1 MSRTKRSRI
10 CIGMAILLIFAMMPM
25 QQATAS
31 TVTIQSPV
39 LVIDNAHL
47 YGDMQHSYSNGY
59 MPTVQDN
66 KAKLLLPL
74 VSTQQITGNAV
85 QVTVDLGDAQ
95 SAPFVFQNI
104 HKTILLQEHAVDQ
117 GAAIVQAYLIEL
129 EIELLEDRRNGRY
142 PVTIQVS
149 GATAAGVFT
158 QNFPLFVTIIDGKSE
173 EQPVVAE
180 TKPQPQPKLMITEY
194 VVEPSPVE
202 AGETFHASITLKN
215 TSESQAINNLKVTVS
230 GETTDIIPTDGMG
243 TFYFKQVK
251 RQKSVTLELDM
262 QVLHAAEQR
271 PQKLTLDMSYEGKD
285 AQAYMA
291 TESVVVQIQQPM
303 RVEIDAVTIPSE
315 VYVGETL
322 TLPINVMNMGRA
334 DIYNVRAE
342 LQVEGLLAEASV
354 FMGNVDSGSS
364 KQDNLY
370 AFVQG
375 KLGVEQKYGDVS
387 GKLILTYEDEFA
399 EVYTQEF
406 ALETTIHAPV
416 IVSAQGEEQAQQEEK
431 VKSDWRLAALIGGI
445 LVAGVATTIFIV
457 AKVKRNKREED
468 EID

>member
-1 MSRTKRSRI
+1 
-10 CIGMAILLIFAMMPM
+10 
-25 QQATAS
+25 
-31 TVTIQSPV
+31 
-39 LVIDNAHL
+39 
-47 YGDMQHSYSNGY
+47 
-59 MPTVQDN
+59 
-66 KAKLLLPL
+66 
-74 VSTQQITGNAV
+74 
-85 QVTVDLGDAQ
+85 
-95 SAPFVFQNI
+95 
-104 HKTILLQEHAVDQ
+104 
-117 GAAIVQAYLIEL
+117 
-129 EIELLEDRRNGRY
+129 
-142 PVTIQVS
+142 
-149 GATAAGVFT
+149 
-158 QNFPLFVTIIDGKSE
+158 
-173 EQPVVAE
+173 
-180 TKPQPQPKLMITEY
+180 
-194 VVEPSPVE
+194 
-202 AGETFHASITLKN
+202 
-215 TSESQAINNLKVTVS
+215 
-230 GETTDIIPTDGMG
+230 
-243 TFYFKQVK
+243 
-251 RQKSVTLELDM
+251 
-262 QVLHAAEQR
+262 
-271 PQKLTLDMSYEGKD
+271 MSYEGKD

-375 KLGVEQKYGDVS
+375 KQGVEQKYGDVS

-406 ALETTIHAPV
+406 VLETTIHAPM

>member
-1 MSRTKRSRI
+1 M
-10 CIGMAILLIFAMMPM
+10 
-25 QQATAS
+25 
-31 TVTIQSPV
+31 
-39 LVIDNAHL
+39 
-47 YGDMQHSYSNGY
+47 
-59 MPTVQDN
+59 
-66 KAKLLLPL
+66 
-74 VSTQQITGNAV
+74 
-85 QVTVDLGDAQ
+85 
-95 SAPFVFQNI
+95 FQNI
-104 HKTILLQEHAVDQ
+104 DKTILLQEHAVDQ
-117 GAAIVQAYLIEL
+117 GAATVQAYLIEL
-129 EIELLEDRRNGRY
+129 EVALLEDRRNGRY

-158 QNFPLFVTIIDGKSE
+158 QSFPLFVTIIDGKSE

-194 VVEPSPVE
+194 VVEPSPVV

-370 AFVQG
+370 AFDALSQS
-375 KLGVEQKYGDVS
+375 GVEQKYGDVS

-406 ALETTIHAPV
+406 VLETTIHAPM

>member
-1 MSRTKRSRI
+1 
-10 CIGMAILLIFAMMPM
+10 
-25 QQATAS
+25 
-31 TVTIQSPV
+31 
-39 LVIDNAHL
+39 
-47 YGDMQHSYSNGY
+47 
-59 MPTVQDN
+59 
-66 KAKLLLPL
+66 
-74 VSTQQITGNAV
+74 
-85 QVTVDLGDAQ
+85 
-95 SAPFVFQNI
+95 
-104 HKTILLQEHAVDQ
+104 
-117 GAAIVQAYLIEL
+117 
-129 EIELLEDRRNGRY
+129 
-142 PVTIQVS
+142 
-149 GATAAGVFT
+149 
-158 QNFPLFVTIIDGKSE
+158 
-173 EQPVVAE
+173 
-180 TKPQPQPKLMITEY
+180 
-194 VVEPSPVE
+194 
-202 AGETFHASITLKN
+202 
-215 TSESQAINNLKVTVS
+215 
-230 GETTDIIPTDGMG
+230 
-243 TFYFKQVK
+243 
-251 RQKSVTLELDM
+251 
-262 QVLHAAEQR
+262 
-271 PQKLTLDMSYEGKD
+271 
-285 AQAYMA
+285 
-291 TESVVVQIQQPM
+291 
-303 RVEIDAVTIPSE
+303 
-315 VYVGETL
+315 
-322 TLPINVMNMGRA
+322 MNMGRA

>member
-1 MSRTKRSRI
+1 
-10 CIGMAILLIFAMMPM
+10 
-25 QQATAS
+25 
-31 TVTIQSPV
+31 
-39 LVIDNAHL
+39 
-47 YGDMQHSYSNGY
+47 
-59 MPTVQDN
+59 
-66 KAKLLLPL
+66 
-74 VSTQQITGNAV
+74 
-85 QVTVDLGDAQ
+85 
-95 SAPFVFQNI
+95 
-104 HKTILLQEHAVDQ
+104 
-117 GAAIVQAYLIEL
+117 
-129 EIELLEDRRNGRY
+129 
-142 PVTIQVS
+142 
-149 GATAAGVFT
+149 
-158 QNFPLFVTIIDGKSE
+158 
-173 EQPVVAE
+173 
-180 TKPQPQPKLMITEY
+180 MITEY
-194 VVEPSPVE
+194 VVEPSPVA

-271 PQKLTLDMSYEGKD
+271 PQKLTLDMSYEDKD

-406 ALETTIHAPV
+406 CAGNHDPCAGDRFCTRRRTGTAR
-416 IVSAQGEEQAQQEEK
+416 GKGK
-431 VKSDWRLAALIGGI
+431 V
-445 LVAGVATTIFIV
+445 
-457 AKVKRNKREED
+457 
-468 EID
+468 